1 MALKDAFQKFP
12 VLTTERLIL
21 RQLADSDAE
30 AFYELYSE
38 PEVPKF
44 LDWDGP
50 GSVDVARM
58 IIEYFNEQYRKRET
72 IRWAVVSKET
82 DKLIG
87 TCILCGFWR
96 NSIADIGYDL
106 AKSEWGKGYMQEALK
121 AILKWADDD
130 LNFHRIQAQVRPE
143 NQPSQKLLNRLGFVE
158 EGLVHMGGFHETRKF
173 FYDYLLFSRVRTP
186 TEYNAKQV

>member
-1 MALKDAFQKFP
+1 MALKEAFQKFP

-21 RQLADSDAE
+21 RQLADTDAE

-38 PEVPKF
+38 PDVPKF

-50 GSVDVARM
+50 GSVDVAKM

-72 IRWAVVSKET
+72 LRWAIVSKET
-82 DKLIG
+82 GKLIG

-96 NSIADIGYDL
+96 NAIADIGYDL

-121 AILKWADDD
+121 AVMKFADED
-130 LNFHRIQAQVRPE
+130 LDFHRIQAQVRPD
-143 NQPSQKLLNRLGFVE
+143 NAASQKLLKRLDFVE
-158 EGLVHMGGFHETRKF
+158 EGLLHMAGFHETQKY
-173 FYDYLLFSRVRTP
+173 FYDHLLFAHVRTP
-186 TEYNAKQV
+186 SDKSKS